1 MNKINFSNQSFPAQ
15 VVSEGIAIGKILIT
29 GNKTS
34 LEKNHGT
41 SDPSI
46 FLESVQET
54 KSQLKDLAL
63 KKSQIEGD
71 ILEFQI
77 SLLNDSEL
85 IEPVLKSIKAKE
97 KCSVAWQKKL
107 DSMIE
112 EFEEET
118 DSYFKARAEDL
129 KDCLLYTSPSPR
141 DRVRSRMPSSA

>member
-15 VVSEGIAIGKILIT
+15 VVSEGIAIGKILII

-77 SLLNDSEL
+77 SLLNDL
-85 IEPVLKSIKAKE
+85 RV
-97 KCSVAWQKKL
+97 
-107 DSMIE
+107 
-112 EFEEET
+112 
-118 DSYFKARAEDL
+118 DL
-129 KDCLLYTSPSPR
+129 
-141 DRVRSRMPSSA
+141 